1 MAWTKNNFKVC
12 VVQTPYFNRRIWI
25 SVNLILQPQGETF
38 IHNVSKVTAHNYNIS
53 EDVSS
58 IKIIEQFREPQC
70 KEIGNWSSG

>member
-1 MAWTKNNFKVC
+1 M
-12 VVQTPYFNRRIWI
+12 

-70 KEIGNWSSG
+70 KEIGN